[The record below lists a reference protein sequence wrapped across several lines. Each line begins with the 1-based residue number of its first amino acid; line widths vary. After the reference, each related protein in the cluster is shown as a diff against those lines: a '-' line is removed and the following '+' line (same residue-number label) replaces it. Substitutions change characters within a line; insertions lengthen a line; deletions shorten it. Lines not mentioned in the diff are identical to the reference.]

1 MADNNENVSL
11 TDIENESQMNI
22 ELSGTE
28 SKIMSEGI
36 HSTPV
41 LIKKSEEN
49 DMMKMMQ
56 LLFNEQSVKWNK
68 FDEKFNKFDVMLNKF
83 DVKLDEQKSN
93 SNLKYDKT
101 VSYTHLDVY
110 KRQEYR

>member
-28 SKIMSEGI
+28 SKIMDEGT

-41 LIKKSEEN
+41 QSKKPDTDEMLTRLYLSLI
-49 DMMKMMQ
+49 
-56 LLFNEQSVKWNK
+56 
-68 FDEKFNKFDVMLNKF
+68 
-83 DVKLDEQKSN
+83 
-93 SNLKYDKT
+93 
-101 VSYTHLDVY
+101 HI
-110 KRQEYR
+110 